1 MSVRLVQQSAAHRTA
16 KGAQRINDLVVI
28 AAQMF
33 LDKGFE
39 AVAVDDLIARAG
51 GSRRNVYSHF
61 GGKEGLFEAAML
73 HVCAEMAKPLE
84 NLNINGLDPADVLPE
99 FGRELVATA
108 LSPRTLA
115 VHRLLTTEGKRFP
128 KIAQAMLAASY
139 EKVIDILATW
149 ITAHQQS
156 TNRKLTAEIPAK
168 VLAVQ
173 FVSMISSD
181 LKLRAIVGLLGDDLP
196 AAKVDEVVSSAVH
209 TLLYGAASR
218 PPVSGSRNA

>member
-39 AVAVDDLIARAG
+39 AVAVDDLIARVG

-149 ITAHQQS
+149 IAAHQQS

>member
-39 AVAVDDLIARAG
+39 AVAVDDLIARVG

-181 LKLRAIVGLLGDDLP
+181 LKLRAIVGLLGGDLP

>member
-39 AVAVDDLIARAG
+39 AVAVDDLIARVG